1 MEIINK
7 IYFSIF
13 IFSLIVLVDLLV
25 KFKRPLILK
34 FYFALLTISAGA
46 NALIFT
52 LNLAPNIFVY
62 STSLCKGL
70 ISYSIINVFSILY
83 FSKLQKWVNALGI
96 VYILYETLLFDFVIK
111 NPALFDVIG
120 SQRAMLMLMRT
131 KIEIPL
137 YLNIYRIL
145 MTLVFLGL
153 MIYMSYAIIKK
164 QEYQNIYF
172 DKIKSW
178 SKLLIIYTC
187 SMFVI
192 FAPISL
198 IKIATILT
206 YIFSASSFLTAIL
219 FVFYRPVFLNR
230 SALKI
235 SFGTNFNRDYEY
247 AISELAFINEFYTK
261 LYFLQN
267 DASLENLAKLL
278 NISSNDLYKFIYYK
292 YSMTFN
298 DLVNKNRVDY
308 FIDIIHNPKYLNY
321 TIDALA
327 KEAGFSSRQH
337 LYKPF
342 KKFHGGNP
350 SDIMD
355 AVAV

>member
-13 IFSLIVLVDLLV
+13 VFSLIVFVDLMV

-34 FYFALLTISAGA
+34 FYLGLLTICGGL
-46 NALIFT
+46 NALLFT
-52 LNLAPNIFVY
+52 IHLDAGMFLFL
-62 STSLCKGL
+62 TSMFKGV
-70 ISYSIINVFSILY
+70 ISFCIINVFSILY
-83 FSKLQKWVNALGI
+83 FPKLQNWVNGLG
-96 VYILYETLLFDFVIK
+96 VFYIIYELLLFRFITTNPTLFVD
-111 NPALFDVIG
+111 LQ
-120 SQRAMLMLMRT
+120 QRALMMML
-131 KIEIPL
+131 KSKVEIPL
-137 YLNIYRIL
+137 YLNLYRIIL
-145 MTLVFLGL
+145 TVVFLYF
-153 MIYMSYAIIKK
+153 MAYTSTAVIFK
-164 QEYQNIYF
+164 QQHQNIYF
-172 DKIKSW
+172 DKIKTW
-178 SKLLIIYTC
+178 SKLLVFFTGF
-187 SMFVI
+187 MVI
-192 FAPISL
+192 LFAPLSFVQMPEL
-198 IKIATILT
+198 FSYIA
-206 YIFSASSFLTAIL
+206 SFLSFIVIEL
-219 FVFYRPVFLNR
+219 FVFYRPAFLNR

-235 SFGTNFNRDYEY
+235 SFGNSFNRDSEY
-247 AISELAFINEFYTK
+247 AISELEFINEFYTK
-261 LYFLQN
+261 LYFVQN

-308 FIDIIHNPKYLNY
+308 FIDIIHNPKYLNF

-355 AVAV
+355 AIAV

>member
-13 IFSLIVLVDLLV
+13 VFSLIVFVDLMV

-34 FYFALLTISAGA
+34 FYLGLLALCGGL

-52 LNLAPNIFVY
+52 IPLDPSLFLFV
-62 STSLCKGL
+62 TSMFKGV
-70 ISYSIINVFSILY
+70 ISFCIINVFTILY
-83 FSKLQKWVNALGI
+83 FPKLQNWINGLGI
-96 VYILYETLLFDFVIK
+96 IYIIYEIILFQYINNNASLFVDI
-111 NPALFDVIG
+111 P
-120 SQRAMLMLMRT
+120 QRAMMLML
-131 KIEIPL
+131 KSKVQLPL

-145 MTLVFLGL
+145 LTAVFLCI
-153 MIYMSYAIIKK
+153 MAYTSTAVIFK
-164 QEYQNIYF
+164 QEHQNIYF
-172 DKIKSW
+172 DKIKTW
-178 SKLLIIYTC
+178 SKLLVFFVAL
-187 SMFVI
+187 MFVL
-192 FAPISL
+192 FAPLSFVQMPVSFSYMASIISFM
-198 IKIATILT
+198 IVE
-206 YIFSASSFLTAIL
+206 L
-219 FVFYRPVFLNR
+219 FVFYRPIFLNR

-235 SFGTNFNRDYEY
+235 SFGTTFNRDSEY
-247 AISELAFINEFYTK
+247 AISELEFINEFYTK
-261 LYFLQN
+261 LYFVQN

-308 FIDIIHNPKYLNY
+308 FIDIIHNPKYLNF

-355 AVAV
+355 AIAV

>member
-13 IFSLIVLVDLLV
+13 VFSLIVFADLMV
-25 KFKRPLILK
+25 KFKRPIILK
-34 FYFALLTISAGA
+34 IYLSILALGAGL

-52 LNLAPNIFVY
+52 IDLPSTYFLFA
-62 STSLCKGL
+62 TSLFKGV
-70 ISYSIINVFSILY
+70 ISFAIINVFTILY
-83 FSKLQKWVNALGI
+83 LPKFQKTVNVIGVFYVI
-96 VYILYETLLFDFVIK
+96 YEFLLFNYITSY
-111 NPALFDVIG
+111 PELFNVND
-120 SQRAMLMLMRT
+120 QRALLMLMKT
-131 KIEIPL
+131 KIVFPL
-137 YLNIYRIL
+137 YLNIYRIIITFAFL
-145 MTLVFLGL
+145 AAMAYATTRVVF
-153 MIYMSYAIIKK
+153 K
-164 QEYQNIYF
+164 QQHQNIYF
-172 DKIKSW
+172 DKIKVW
-178 SKLLIIYTC
+178 SKLLIFFTLL
-187 SMFVI
+187 MFFV
-192 FAPISL
+192 FAPLSFFKLSDLVSYVFSILAFL
-198 IKIATILT
+198 IIL
-206 YIFSASSFLTAIL
+206 F
-219 FVFYRPVFLNR
+219 FVFYRPAFLNR

-235 SFGTNFNRDYEY
+235 SFGSNFNRDSEF
-247 AISELAFINEFYTK
+247 AISELEFINEFYTK
-261 LYFLQN
+261 LYFVQN
-267 DASLENLAKLL
+267 DASLENLAKVL

-308 FIDIIHNPKYLNY
+308 FIDIIHNPKYLNF

-355 AVAV
+355 AIAV

>member
-13 IFSLIVLVDLLV
+13 VFSLIVLVDLMI
-25 KFKRPLILK
+25 KFKRPFILK
-34 FYFALLTISAGA
+34 FYFALLTICSGL
-46 NALIFT
+46 NSLIFT
-52 LNLAPNIFVY
+52 IQIETPTFLFA
-62 STSLCKGL
+62 TSLFKGI
-70 ISYSIINVFSILY
+70 ISFATINILTILY
-83 FSKLQKWVNALGI
+83 FPKLQKWVNLLGI
-96 VYILYETLLFDFVIK
+96 FYVIYEVLLFLFITN
-111 NPALFDVIG
+111 NPTLFDSVN
-120 SQRAMLMLMRT
+120 QRALVMMMNT
-131 KIEIPL
+131 KVKFPL
-137 YLNIYRIL
+137 FLNIYRIII
-145 MTLVFLGL
+145 TLIFLVA
-153 MIYMSYAIIKK
+153 MIYTSSSVVLK
-164 QEYQNIYF
+164 QQYQNIYF
-172 DKIKSW
+172 DKIKTW
-178 SKLLIIYTC
+178 SKLLIGF
-187 SMFVI
+187 SLFMFLLFVP
-192 FAPISL
+192 FSF
-198 IKIATILT
+198 IKLPEFTSYIASI
-206 YIFSASSFLTAIL
+206 ISFLILLL
-219 FVFYRPVFLNR
+219 FVFYRPNFLNR

-235 SFGTNFNRDYEY
+235 SFGDTFNRDSEY
-247 AISELAFINEFYTK
+247 AISEFDFIKEFYTK

-308 FIDIIHNPKYLNY
+308 FIEIIHNPKYLNF

>member
-13 IFSLIVLVDLLV
+13 VFSLIVFVDLMV

-34 FYFALLTISAGA
+34 FYLGLLALCGGL

-52 LNLAPNIFVY
+52 IPLDPSIFLFT
-62 STSLCKGL
+62 TSLFKGV
-70 ISYSIINVFSILY
+70 ISFCIINVFTILY
-83 FSKLQKWVNALGI
+83 FPNLQKWVNYTG
-96 VYILYETLLFDFVIK
+96 ILYIIYEILLFQFIQHHPDLFVDIP
-111 NPALFDVIG
+111 NRALMM
-120 SQRAMLMLMRT
+120 MLKSKVVL
-131 KIEIPL
+131 PV
-137 YLNIYRIL
+137 YLNLYRIFI
-145 MTLVFLGL
+145 TCIFLGF
-153 MIYMSYAIIKK
+153 MAYTSTAVIFK
-164 QEYQNIYF
+164 QQHQNIYF
-172 DKIKSW
+172 DKIKTW
-178 SKLLIIYTC
+178 SKLLIFFTGL
-187 SMFVI
+187 MVI
-192 FAPISL
+192 LFAPMSFVQMPELFSYFASTLSFIL
-198 IKIATILT
+198 IE
-206 YIFSASSFLTAIL
+206 L

-235 SFGTNFNRDYEY
+235 SFGNSFNRDSEY
-247 AISELAFINEFYTK
+247 AISELEFINEFYTK
-261 LYFLQN
+261 LYFVQN

-308 FIDIIHNPKYLNY
+308 FIDIIHNPKYLNF

-355 AVAV
+355 AIAV